1 MICGSPTLDFK
12 ALQAKTEYEG
22 GFTASSKIIKW
33 FWEIVHAYEDKDKKR
48 LLFFATG
55 SDRVPIGGLSKLSFT
70 ISKNGPDSMRLP
82 TSHTC
87 YNTLMLCTYSTKE
100 RLEERLLTAIGNAE
114 GFGLM

>member
-1 MICGSPTLDFK
+1 M
-12 ALQAKTEYEG
+12 ALQEITQYEG
-22 GFTASSKIIKW
+22 GFDANSTIIKW

-55 SDRVPIGGLSKLSFT
+55 SDRVPIGGLGQLSFT

-87 YNTLMLCTYSTKE
+87 YNTLMLCTYDTKE